1 MASSRDDEVT
11 ITGWA
16 EPWLSPMRE
25 VFAGLFAS
33 GQETGAAL
41 AVLRRG
47 QTVLELRG
55 GWTDQAR
62 TVAWTAQTTVNTFS
76 IGKAFI
82 AFALLMLVD
91 RGQLGLDEPVSRYW
105 PEFTR
110 NGKQRITVR
119 QVLSHQ
125 AGLPAF
131 PRPRVAQAAAQWD
144 LLVGDLADATPQWPA
159 GTAHAEHAW
168 TYGHLVGE
176 LIRRVDGRGPGRFLR
191 EELAQPWD
199 LDLALG
205 LDEAAQRRAAEL
217 EYGDPNWARRIRG
230 APGSLR
236 ERAVANPA
244 GWLELS
250 VLNSPLWRSA
260 EVPAANIH
268 ATATGCARF
277 YAGLLAGG
285 ELDRVRLI
293 SADLAAQMG
302 RVHAQGQDLVLEH
315 PVNWGLGVQVD
326 PDCGEIG
333 MGGISGSYAFAHPGL
348 SYSFAFLTRSLH
360 DHQRVTI
367 LINALNACLS

>member
-1 MASSRDDEVT
+1 
-11 ITGWA
+11 
-16 EPWLSPMRE
+16 
-25 VFAGLFAS
+25 
-33 GQETGAAL
+33 
-41 AVLRRG
+41 VLD
-47 QTVLELRG
+47 LRG
-55 GWTDQAR
+55 GWADQAR
-62 TVAWTAQTTVNTFS
+62 TVSWTAQTTVNTFS
-76 IGKAFI
+76 ISKALI

-91 RGQLGLDEPVSRYW
+91 RGRLSLDEPVSRYW
-105 PEFTR
+105 PEFAR
-110 NGKQRITVR
+110 HGKQRITVR
-119 QVLSHQ
+119 EVLSHQ
-125 AGLPAF
+125 AGLPTF

-144 LLVGDLADATPQWPA
+144 LLVGDLADAAPQWPA

-176 LIRRVDGRGPGRFLR
+176 LIRRVDGRAPGRFLR

-230 APGSLR
+230 AAGSLR
-236 ERAVANPA
+236 ERAVTNPA
-244 GWLELS
+244 GWLELP

-277 YAGLLAGG
+277 YAGLLASG
-285 ELDRVRLI
+285 ELDGVRLI
-293 SADLAAQMG
+293 SPDLAAQMC
-302 RVHAQGQDLVLEH
+302 RVHTRGQDLVLER

-326 PDCGEIG
+326 PDRGEIG
-333 MGGISGSYAFAHPGL
+333 MGGISGSYAFAHPRL

-360 DHQRVTI
+360 DHQRVTT